1 MPRRRAQCGGTGT
14 SGDSFATFH
23 SGDNHINWSNVQDF
37 LADRRIDCSWC
48 ERLTRT
54 VSSRLSV
61 EERRA
66 HLIEAAIGLAEKKGV
81 AGVTT
86 RDVAQAAGVSLGVV
100 HYCFENKDALMTE
113 LVKALSM
120 ELRDSVDADETVW
133 EDAGTGKEALQ
144 KLVRRGLELMW
155 RNIEAT
161 PERQLLTYETT
172 TYALREGES
181 TPAKLAIAREQYG
194 FNDSTIAD
202 VINQCGEATETRW
215 NTPVTTLSRF
225 MLNVIDGIVLR
236 WLVDDDSES
245 VQVQLDLLSEMI
257 SAHAE

>member
-1 MPRRRAQCGGTGT
+1 M
-14 SGDSFATFH
+14 
-23 SGDNHINWSNVQDF
+23 
-37 LADRRIDCSWC
+37 
-48 ERLTRT
+48 
-54 VSSRLSV
+54 SSRLSV

-133 EDAGTGKEALQ
+133 QDAGTGKEALQ
-144 KLVRRGLELMW
+144 KLVRAGLELMW
-155 RNIEAT
+155 LNIEAT

-172 TYALREGES
+172 TYALREGEQ
-181 TPAKLAIAREQYG
+181 TPAKLAIAREQYT
-194 FNDSTIAD
+194 FNDSTVAD
-202 VINQCGEATETRW
+202 ILDHARDATKTSW
-215 NTPVTTLSRF
+215 TVPVATLSRF
-225 MLNVIDGIVLR
+225 TLTVIDGIVLR
-236 WLVDDDSES
+236 WLVDDDSTA
-245 VQVQLDLLSEMI
+245 VRDQLDLLSRMVATH
-257 SAHAE
+257 STDAD

>member
-1 MPRRRAQCGGTGT
+1 M
-14 SGDSFATFH
+14 
-23 SGDNHINWSNVQDF
+23 
-37 LADRRIDCSWC
+37 
-48 ERLTRT
+48 
-54 VSSRLSV
+54 SV

-133 EDAGTGKEALQ
+133 QDVGSGKDALQ
-144 KLVRRGLELMW
+144 KLVRAGLELMW
-155 RNIEAT
+155 LNIEAT

-172 TYALREGES
+172 TYALREGEQ
-181 TPAKLAIAREQYG
+181 TPAKLAIAREQYT
-194 FNDSTIAD
+194 FNDSTVAD
-202 VINQCGEATETRW
+202 ILDHARDATGTQW
-215 NTPVTTLSRF
+215 SVPVQTLSRF
-225 MLNVIDGIVLR
+225 TLNVIDGLVLR
-236 WLVDDDSES
+236 WLVDNDSAA
-245 VQVQLDLLSEMI
+245 VRDQLDLLAEMV
-257 SAHAE
+257 AGYAA

>member
-1 MPRRRAQCGGTGT
+1 M
-14 SGDSFATFH
+14 
-23 SGDNHINWSNVQDF
+23 
-37 LADRRIDCSWC
+37 
-48 ERLTRT
+48 
-54 VSSRLSV
+54 SSRLSV

-120 ELRDSVDADETVW
+120 ELRDSVDANETVW
-133 EDAGTGKEALQ
+133 QDVGSGKEALQ
-144 KLVRRGLELMW
+144 KLVRAGLELMW
-155 RNIEAT
+155 LNIEAT

-181 TPAKLAIAREQYG
+181 TPAKLAIAREQYA
-194 FNDSTIAD
+194 FNDTTVAD
-202 VINQCGEATETRW
+202 ILDHARDATGCQW
-215 NTPVTTLSRF
+215 SVPVPTLSRF
-225 MLNVIDGIVLR
+225 TLNVIDGIVLR
-236 WLVDDDSES
+236 WLVDNDSES
-245 VQVQLDLLSEMI
+245 VRAQLDLLSEMV
-257 SAHAE
+257 ANYAT

>member
-1 MPRRRAQCGGTGT
+1 MSP
-14 SGDSFATFH
+14 
-23 SGDNHINWSNVQDF
+23 
-37 LADRRIDCSWC
+37 
-48 ERLTRT
+48 
-54 VSSRLSV
+54 RLSV

-133 EDAGTGKEALQ
+133 QDVGSGKDALQ
-144 KLVRRGLELMW
+144 KLVRAGLELMW
-155 RNIEAT
+155 LNIEAT

-172 TYALREGES
+172 TYALREGEQ
-181 TPAKLAIAREQYG
+181 TPAKLAIAREQYT
-194 FNDSTIAD
+194 FNDSTVAD
-202 VINQCGEATETRW
+202 ILDHARDATGTQW
-215 NTPVTTLSRF
+215 SVPVQTLSRF
-225 MLNVIDGIVLR
+225 TLNVIDGLVLR
-236 WLVDDDSES
+236 WLVDNDSAA
-245 VQVQLDLLSEMI
+245 VRDQLDLLAEMV
-257 SAHAE
+257 AGYAA

>member
-1 MPRRRAQCGGTGT
+1 M
-14 SGDSFATFH
+14 
-23 SGDNHINWSNVQDF
+23 
-37 LADRRIDCSWC
+37 
-48 ERLTRT
+48 
-54 VSSRLSV
+54 SSRLSV

-113 LVKALSM
+113 LVKALSI
-120 ELRDSVDADETVW
+120 ELRDSVDAEESVW
-133 EDAGTGKEALQ
+133 ADTGTGKEALQ
-144 KLVRRGLELMW
+144 KLVRDTLELMW

-172 TYALREGES
+172 TYALREGEA
-181 TPAKLAIAREQYG
+181 TPAKIAIAREQYG
-194 FNDSTIAD
+194 FNDSTVAD
-202 VINQCGEATETRW
+202 VLDHCRDTTQTTW
-215 NTPVTTLSRF
+215 TTPVTDLSRF
-225 MLNVIDGIVLR
+225 ALSVIDGIVLR

-245 VQVQLDLLSEMI
+245 VQTQLDLLAAMI
-257 SAHAE
+257 TSHAA

>member
-1 MPRRRAQCGGTGT
+1 M
-14 SGDSFATFH
+14 
-23 SGDNHINWSNVQDF
+23 
-37 LADRRIDCSWC
+37 
-48 ERLTRT
+48 
-54 VSSRLSV
+54 SV

-120 ELRDSVDADETVW
+120 ELRDSVDANETVW
-133 EDAGTGKEALQ
+133 QDVGSGKEALQ
-144 KLVRRGLELMW
+144 KLVRAGLELMW
-155 RNIEAT
+155 LNIEAT

-181 TPAKLAIAREQYG
+181 TPAKLAIAREQYA
-194 FNDSTIAD
+194 FNDTTVAD
-202 VINQCGEATETRW
+202 ILDHARDATGCQW
-215 NTPVTTLSRF
+215 SVPVPTLSRF
-225 MLNVIDGIVLR
+225 TLNVIDGVVLR
-236 WLVDDDSES
+236 WLVDNDSES
-245 VQVQLDLLSEMI
+245 VRGQLDLLSEMV
-257 SAHAE
+257 ANYAV

>member
-1 MPRRRAQCGGTGT
+1 M
-14 SGDSFATFH
+14 
-23 SGDNHINWSNVQDF
+23 
-37 LADRRIDCSWC
+37 
-48 ERLTRT
+48 
-54 VSSRLSV
+54 SV

-120 ELRDSVDADETVW
+120 ELRDSVDADDSLW
-133 EDAGTGKEALQ
+133 ADAGTGKEALQ
-144 KLVRRGLELMW
+144 KLVRSGLELMW

-172 TYALREGES
+172 TYALREGEA
-181 TPAKLAIAREQYG
+181 TPAKIAIAREQYA
-194 FNDSTIAD
+194 FNDTTVAD
-202 VINQCGEATETRW
+202 VMDHCREATATTW
-215 NTPVTTLSRF
+215 TTPVTELSRF
-225 MLNVIDGIVLR
+225 ILSVIDGVVLR
-236 WLVDDDSES
+236 WLVDDDSEA
-245 VQVQLDLLSEMI
+245 VQTQLDLLAAMVA
-257 SAHAE
+257 AHAR